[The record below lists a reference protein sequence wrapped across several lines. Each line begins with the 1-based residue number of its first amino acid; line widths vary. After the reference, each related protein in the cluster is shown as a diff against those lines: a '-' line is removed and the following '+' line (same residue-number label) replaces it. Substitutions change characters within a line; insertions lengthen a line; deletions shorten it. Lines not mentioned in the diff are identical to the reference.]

1 MRQTYTVKNPFNMSK
16 IITEYEYDERGALI
30 RLTVRDSFG
39 AETEKEYKNDAY
51 GNPVEIKETR
61 FQDGEAGSTEVI
73 SYSYEYETAKIA
85 VTGTDGSKT
94 TYEYQ
99 KNKSIVTP
107 ETE

>member
-1 MRQTYTVKNPFNMSK
+1 MAEDAGQAQTMVASLTPMAATQSSAPA
-16 IITEYEYDERGALI
+16 ALS
-30 RLTVRDSFG
+30 LSL
-39 AETEKEYKNDAY
+39 DARSW
-51 GNPVEIKETR
+51 V
-61 FQDGEAGSTEVI
+61 Q
-73 SYSYEYETAKIA
+73 

>member
-1 MRQTYTVKNPFNMSK
+1 MT
-16 IITEYEYDERGALI
+16 A
-30 RLTVRDSFG
+30 
-39 AETEKEYKNDAY
+39 AA
-51 GNPVEIKETR
+51 
-61 FQDGEAGSTEVI
+61 EAGSTEVI

>member
-1 MRQTYTVKNPFNMSK
+1 MRKLAWPYSFYISFFS
-16 IITEYEYDERGALI
+16 AL
-30 RLTVRDSFG
+30 LT
-39 AETEKEYKNDAY
+39 AAA
-51 GNPVEIKETR
+51 
-61 FQDGEAGSTEVI
+61 EAGSTEVI

-107 ETE
+107 ETA